1 MKRSQVAF
9 LHLTVDFVSGL
20 GLDFAASLV
29 GRDCNEVDVVNCGDG
44 VRISFGDSG
53 FGELEVDI
61 GSLFS
66 VRLILVSKNLRR
78 GEHEGVDVLPC
89 FDSSLL
95 PPE

>member
-44 VRISFGDSG
+44 VRISFG
-53 FGELEVDI
+53 ELEVDI